1 MSDDDSAIM
10 IVDAELTCS
19 EHELAVLALLDAYAS
34 DPTGGGQPLGE
45 DVRTRL
51 IPALREHPTTV
62 ILLAFDGTRPV
73 GIATCFRGFS
83 TFAARPLLNL
93 HDLAV
98 IPEYRRRGVGRQL
111 LAAVEDKARS
121 LGCTKVTL
129 EVLEANPA
137 AAALCGDGV
146 RVADLLQR
154 LRART
159 LLDEVTLTLRILA
172 AVRRL
177 RAAQ

>member
-1 MSDDDSAIM
+1 MNDGDSAIT
-10 IVDAELTCS
+10 IVDAELTCP
-19 EHELAVLALLDAYAS
+19 EHESAVLELLDAYAR
-34 DPTGGGQPLGE
+34 DPTGGGQPLTE

-62 ILLAFDGTRPV
+62 VLLAFDGVRPV
-73 GIATCFRGFS
+73 GIATCFLGFS

-98 IPEYRRRGVGRQL
+98 VPDCRRRGVGRELL
-111 LAAVEDKARS
+111 LAVEEKARA

-137 AAALCGDGV
+137 RQLYEAMGYASPIYYKGSGQALF
-146 RVADLLQR
+146 
-154 LRART
+154 
-159 LLDEVTLTLRILA
+159 LA
-172 AVRRL
+172 KSL
-177 RAAQ
+177 

>member
-1 MSDDDSAIM
+1 MPAI
-10 IVDAELTCS
+10 
-19 EHELAVLALLDAYAS
+19 
-34 DPTGGGQPLGE
+34 PPGGGQPLGE

-137 AAALCGDGV
+137 RQLYAAMGYASPIYYKGSGPALY
-146 RVADLLQR
+146 
-154 LRART
+154 
-159 LLDEVTLTLRILA
+159 LTKSL
-172 AVRRL
+172 
-177 RAAQ
+177 